1 LNIRKEKREGS
12 LLAKRRENTVD
23 DDEKMTIC
31 SSADISEDILNFLGV
46 LKDPSANVDATYLA
60 VRGIRCLLSV
70 SKDIPVAQVLD
81 SGALPFLINLLHC
94 EDDRINFEAVWA
106 LTNIAS
112 TSYTSAV
119 ASAVPS
125 IVPLLVSV
133 NENVRE
139 QAAWCLGNIA
149 GDSTALRDDVLKA
162 DAMTYIVMNIKNPAN
177 ESLLGNM
184 VWSVSNLCRGRPLP
198 KWELVEEALLCLTRI
213 ILDLE
218 PLQFAPVLLDAC
230 WAVSYLSDGEN
241 ERIQKVVETGIIP
254 KLVEFL
260 SDPSLVTPALKVLAN
275 IVSGSDEQTQAVLD
289 CKVLDKVP
297 KLLQS
302 TKSIRKDTCWMLSN
316 IAAGNVSQIHEV
328 CKKAVILSPLVT
340 AIRSSEWEIRKEAIW
355 AAYNIAAGGNDG
367 HVVSIVFF
375 GAIENLCENLCGSD
389 TEIIMAVLNTLDNI
403 LKVGK
408 RQGKAYECLVEEAGG
423 VDKIEELQQ
432 HRSDA
437 IYVKARSILEQYFQS
452 EEADIVDE
460 NIAPSS
466 IGGSYEFCV
475 PQKLFLDDNNEN
487 ISEKKTPFSSV
498 SKQV

>member
-1 LNIRKEKREGS
+1 
-12 LLAKRRENTVD
+12 
-23 DDEKMTIC
+23 
-31 SSADISEDILNFLGV
+31 
-46 LKDPSANVDATYLA
+46 
-60 VRGIRCLLSV
+60 
-70 SKDIPVAQVLD
+70 
-81 SGALPFLINLLHC
+81 
-94 EDDRINFEAVWA
+94 
-106 LTNIAS
+106 
-112 TSYTSAV
+112 
-119 ASAVPS
+119 
-125 IVPLLVSV
+125 
-133 NENVRE
+133 
-139 QAAWCLGNIA
+139 
-149 GDSTALRDDVLKA
+149 
-162 DAMTYIVMNIKNPAN
+162 
-177 ESLLGNM
+177 
-184 VWSVSNLCRGRPLP
+184 
-198 KWELVEEALLCLTRI
+198 
-213 ILDLE
+213 
-218 PLQFAPVLLDAC
+218 
-230 WAVSYLSDGEN
+230 
-241 ERIQKVVETGIIP
+241 
-254 KLVEFL
+254 
-260 SDPSLVTPALKVLAN
+260 
-275 IVSGSDEQTQAVLD
+275 LD

-355 AAYNIAAGGNDG
+355 AAYNIAAGGNDV

-408 RQGKAYECLVEEAGG
+408 RQGRAYECLVEEAGG

>member
-1 LNIRKEKREGS
+1 MLCTSHLIAAIVNGRKSSYKRSENVRSYRNRRANLQLNIRKEKREGS

-275 IVSGSDEQTQAVLD
+275 IVSGSDEQTQVGF
-289 CKVLDKVP
+289 
-297 KLLQS
+297 LL
-302 TKSIRKDTCWMLSN
+302 R
-316 IAAGNVSQIHEV
+316 E
-328 CKKAVILSPLVT
+328 
-340 AIRSSEWEIRKEAIW
+340 
-355 AAYNIAAGGNDG
+355 
-367 HVVSIVFF
+367 
-375 GAIENLCENLCGSD
+375 LCG
-389 TEIIMAVLNTLDNI
+389 
-403 LKVGK
+403 
-408 RQGKAYECLVEEAGG
+408 CL
-423 VDKIEELQQ
+423 
-432 HRSDA
+432 
-437 IYVKARSILEQYFQS
+437 
-452 EEADIVDE
+452 
-460 NIAPSS
+460 
-466 IGGSYEFCV
+466 
-475 PQKLFLDDNNEN
+475 
-487 ISEKKTPFSSV
+487 
-498 SKQV
+498 